1 MAYRL
6 YANASGSNKVTT
18 IEIKDICKMNIDLWI
33 HQNTLMW
40 SRLRILWFVQ
50 LGFLALA
57 GYLFFP
63 HSPQPALAPAT
74 SEAVNLVKYAKYA
87 SLLCA
92 FTTFVLWI
100 VMRTDRLIRNIYRKN
115 IEALNL
121 GFFPASLGQKPINE
135 DKGTLVFESIFY
147 YVIFLVFVSIDLY
160 ASSVFGLNNF
170 VLLGFVGFFVL
181 ASLIV
186 PFVEQYLARSC
197 NVAVET

>member
-1 MAYRL
+1 
-6 YANASGSNKVTT
+6 
-18 IEIKDICKMNIDLWI
+18 MNIDLWI
-33 HQNTLMW
+33 HQNALMW

-63 HSPQPALAPAT
+63 HFPQPAIAPAT
-74 SEAVNLVKYAKYA
+74 SEAVDLVRYAKYA

-121 GFFPASLGQKPINE
+121 GFFPASLGQKPIDE
-135 DKGTLVFESIFY
+135 DQGTRIVEPVFY
-147 YVIFLVFVSIDLY
+147 YAIYMVFIGIDLY
-160 ASSVFGLNNF
+160 ASNVFGLNDCTLF
-170 VLLGFVGFFVL
+170 GCIGFFVL
-181 ASLIV
+181 VSLIA
-186 PFVEQYLARSC
+186 PFVERYLARNC
-197 NVAVET
+197 NVAAEA